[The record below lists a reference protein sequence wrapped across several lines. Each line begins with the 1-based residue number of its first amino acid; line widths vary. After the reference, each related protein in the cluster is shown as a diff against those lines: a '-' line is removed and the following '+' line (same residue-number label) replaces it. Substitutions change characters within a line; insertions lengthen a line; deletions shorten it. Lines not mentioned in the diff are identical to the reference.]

1 MTSSKKLF
9 TLSNPHGPG
18 GVFFA
23 WQRTSGGLLATT
35 GYNQSVNIY
44 NRQAELVSEIHLKGI
59 CCCFGWDKDG
69 DLLAVINDKSS
80 DILLWDANT
89 RKSTYIDSGIR
100 DPLNIL
106 IWAKKGPTMAI
117 GSYRGNLMIYYH
129 KTSRRVP
136 IIGKHSK
143 AITCGAWSDGS
154 GLLALGSEDR
164 TLSISNSEG
173 DTVRVATLRAEPS
186 EVRFSEMKQDER
198 SANGENTVSL
208 IVGGK
213 TLYLFNL
220 FDPDNPIELAFQ
232 TRYGP
237 IVSYNWFGDGYILIG
252 FSAGYFVVISTH
264 MKEIGQELFQ
274 IKNHKESLSGIAISS
289 PIGKAAS
296 CGDNTVKIHELHD
309 LKDTANVLRL
319 DDERALESIDWSED
333 GQLLAVTSSKGNLH
347 VYLSKLPLLGSSHQS
362 KVAYLTSLS
371 EVTVVNILED
381 GDDEDS
387 VRESSFTTEVEPAF
401 LALGP
406 FHACVG
412 MNNRVWFYSI
422 NSENMNIE
430 FIKDRE
436 YLGSIQ
442 EICLNADYCAVR
454 FDGGRIQLHVLEG
467 ANAGDEEE
475 DPLANSSNSRE
486 SRESKLFPETGK
498 NQVISCHFL
507 TTDFLIFGT
516 DMGEICYFVLEDWV
530 SFNDFKHNTGIKSM
544 YPEPNNGTKIIFID
558 SKSQGF
564 IYDPCSKNSAVL
576 IKGFPE
582 GIVKRILWD
591 HNNASSMGEERAV
604 FAVYDGKDR
613 LHAYSMIH
621 DDIYAENELSIIYLG
636 ETCVPQGQYPIL
648 LFDGEVSLQTQSGK
662 LVKLT
667 LSSHEMGSNVH
678 DYSNE
683 ELEKLVDKNM
693 ALGRLKN
700 AWAICQVLEIKDAW
714 MKLGKEALKKLE
726 IEFATR
732 IFRHIGETSLVWA
745 LDEFRSIE
753 DKMLLSGHVAMIL
766 GDYDLAQSLY
776 LRSGTPS
783 ESLVMRRDLLQWDQ
797 ALRLADKLAP
807 DEIPFISKE
816 YAQQLEFTGDYGGAL
831 AHYEKGLMSGDN
843 HEEHNLIC
851 RTGISRTAIRCGDV
865 RKGIQLCTEIDS
877 RQLKRECGEILEG
890 IKQYLEAARIYESG
904 NYYDKAAYL
913 YIKLK
918 NWTKIGEL
926 LPNISSPK
934 IQLQYAKAKE
944 ADKKYRDAATAYE
957 AGRDYDNAIRI
968 HLDHLDD
975 PESAVKLVKKSN
987 STEGAKSVSRFFLKL
1002 NDYDSAIRFL
1012 IISGCIDEA
1021 FQMAQRRGKMELFA
1035 DIVGDSASHED
1046 YSSIALYFESERNY
1060 LKAGKFFHKA
1070 GQHSK
1075 ALRHLLKVSGSSTS
1089 EAEALDLA
1097 VEVVASAKKSD
1108 HHLFRQL
1115 VDFLLGETDGV
1126 PKDAKYL
1133 FRLYMARGLYKEAGK
1148 TAVIIAREEQTRGSY
1163 RNAHDVLYNM
1173 YTELEARN
1181 IPIPSEMRQNLTI
1194 LHSYLVARK
1203 QIKLGDHLS
1212 AARNLSRVSRH
1223 ISKFPAHIV
1232 PILTSTVIECSRSGL
1247 KKSAFSHATT
1257 LMRPEYRSEIDS
1269 KYVKKIES
1277 VVRKR
1282 GDNEEPSA
1290 PFTSCPYCS
1299 NNSVPEDELYCQRC
1313 KRVLPYCILSG
1324 FHLTKDKSVL
1334 TCPGCKFP
1342 AFETEF
1348 VALVSEDGGGK
1359 CLMCSTVIQKLQE
1372 CNPYNYQDNLQEEE
1386 EEGTTLNGHNSLSSA
1401 ENSVQD

>member
-1 MTSSKKLF
+1 MHKFLIIEIGKES
-9 TLSNPHGPG
+9 
-18 GVFFA
+18 
-23 WQRTSGGLLATT
+23 RTSGGLLATT

-117 GSYRGNLMIYYH
+117 GSY
-129 KTSRRVP
+129 P
-136 IIGKHSK
+136 
-143 AITCGAWSDGS
+143 ITCGAWSDGS

-208 IVGGK
+208 IVGG
-213 TLYLFNL
+213 
-220 FDPDNPIELAFQ
+220 
-232 TRYGP
+232 YGP

-252 FSAGYFVVISTH
+252 FSAGYFVLSYQTH

-591 HNNASSMGEERAV
+591 HNNASSMGERE
-604 FAVYDGKDR
+604 G
-613 LHAYSMIH
+613 
-621 DDIYAENELSIIYLG
+621 G

-851 RTGISRTAIRCGDV
+851 RTGISRTAIRCGD
-865 RKGIQLCTEIDS
+865 RMWRDIGGDQTI
-877 RQLKRECGEILEG
+877 
-890 IKQYLEAARIYESG
+890 YLEAARIYESG

-1212 AARNLSRVSRH
+1212 AARKS
-1223 ISKFPAHIV
+1223 FP
-1232 PILTSTVIECSRSGL
+1232 VIECSRSGL

-1386 EEGTTLNGHNSLSSA
+1386 EEGNYSEWTQFIIKCRKFSTRLNLL
-1401 ENSVQD
+1401 QF